1 MDNVFREIKQEITF
15 FSTRSLDFP
24 AHIHEDIEMVYVRK
38 GGGVAYCDGKKYQM
52 TTGTFFLVF
61 PNQVH
66 HYVGCTTGEYVL
78 LIMKPST
85 LLCNHEMYLKGYPKV
100 ASRYIDDVNT
110 VSLLNMA
117 LSEYQADG
125 YSSVI
130 AAYLTAL
137 LEKLTRMLEIEKE
150 KISGDTVLRI
160 LQYCAAHYKEDIT
173 VTDVANELAIS
184 KSTVSHIF
192 SSRLAIS
199 FCDHIN
205 SLRLNDADSALIKKY
220 AELRNIT
227 VSELIR
233 QTILERIE
241 EEFDLAAYEKAAAEY
256 RANPVTYSH
265 EEVKKMLEL
274 D

>member
-78 LIMKPST
+78 LIMKPSM
-85 LLCNHEMYLKGYPKV
+85 LLCNHEMYLKGYPKI
-100 ASRYIDDVNT
+100 ASRYIDDYNT

-173 VTDVANELAIS
+173 VTDVANELGIS

-205 SLRLNDADSALIKKY
+205 SLRLNDAVGLLKSHNYSITEIASI
-220 AELRNIT
+220 AGFPTIRTFNRVFRNQYG
-227 VSELIR
+227 VSPS
-233 QTILERIE
+233 
-241 EEFDLAAYEKAAAEY
+241 EY
-256 RANPVTYSH
+256 RNT
-265 EEVKKMLEL
+265 
-274 D
+274 